1 MCAGAVEPVVRQ
13 ARSQRAPARS
23 RARERCRF
31 KRGCRAERLVVLS
44 PHMRAPT
51 RRPSSGGKSKRYRC
65 ASRSGWG
72 GVTRTPRG
80 RGRRP
85 RTVAR
90 SQAGEDRTT
99 TPRWR
104 ARTRTVLSRRER
116 RVSPFGKKNENI
128 DYVEAENAPE
138 ERRVA
143 PNRRA
148 TLSVH
153 VVASPALHGALEGG
167 GPSVR
172 SFDDL
177 KSPRQV

>member
-1 MCAGAVEPVVRQ
+1 
-13 ARSQRAPARS
+13 
-23 RARERCRF
+23 
-31 KRGCRAERLVVLS
+31 
-44 PHMRAPT
+44 
-51 RRPSSGGKSKRYRC
+51 
-65 ASRSGWG
+65 
-72 GVTRTPRG
+72 
-80 RGRRP
+80 
-85 RTVAR
+85 
-90 SQAGEDRTT
+90 
-99 TPRWR
+99 
-104 ARTRTVLSRRER
+104 VLSRRER

-172 SFDDL
+172 SSLHASKVLWDHG
-177 KSPRQV
+177 RV